1 MGVSK
6 KMRWFGVL
14 LSLALLAAAPARAA
28 KDELVIGITQ
38 YPSSYHPL
46 IDSMMAKTY
55 VLGMT
60 MRAFTTY
67 DADWKL
73 VCQLCTQLPTV
84 ENGLAVPETAP
95 DGKPG
100 IAITYTIQPKA
111 TWGDGTPVT
120 TQDVLFTWEVGRHP
134 QSGVASIETFRT
146 IHKIDVKDDKT
157 FTLHLDK
164 LDFDYNAINSFELIP
179 AHVDR
184 PHFSDPVAYK
194 ERTAFNT
201 DTTNPGLYFGP
212 YRIASLVSGSHI
224 VLEPNPTWWGEPPA
238 FKRITVRVIENT
250 AALEANLLSG
260 SLDMIAGELG
270 FSIDQTIAFEK
281 RHGEK
286 FNVIYQPGLI
296 YEHIDFNLSNPILA
310 DVRVRRALIHG
321 IDRQG
326 MVARLFDGKQS
337 VAHTSVNPLDWVY
350 DPTVSGYAY
359 DPDRAG
365 ALLDAAGWAT
375 KRNGI
380 RQNAA
385 GEPLRL
391 EIMTTAGNR
400 SRELVQQVLQ
410 SQWKALGVDVRI
422 RNEPARVFFGQT
434 VNERRF
440 TAMAMFAWIS
450 APESVPRS
458 TLHSDHIPSA
468 ANNWAGQNYTGYSN
482 PEMDRLVE
490 DIAVELNRDKRRA
503 LWQQLQ
509 RLYAEDAPTI
519 PLYFRSD
526 PYVLPKWLSGLRPT
540 GHQDPSTQ
548 WVETWRAH

>member
-164 LDFDYNAINSFELIP
+164 LDFDYNAINNFELIP

-359 DPDRAG
+359 DPARAG

>member
-359 DPDRAG
+359 DPARAG

>member
-359 DPDRAG
+359 DPARAG

-482 PEMDRLVE
+482 LEMDRLVE
-490 DIAVELNRDKRRA
+490 DIAVELNRNKRRA